1 MARKAKYEPPR
12 KVELTPEIISQGLVK
27 LRRRIQE
34 LEEFDVSTIQER
46 WDSKT
51 KALTTKIND
60 TLAEIYDPGTIEY
73 SRYHIDSLNVLPIRM
88 GFLGRESEPLYKVQQ
103 GYKKGIEDAKI
114 KLQSLVETLDEK
126 LSDFVPETTKTVTE
140 DTFWNDIHP
149 KIISITRSRF
159 ESTHYADAVESALK
173 EINNFVKDIVRR
185 KTSKELDGVGLMRMA
200 FSLNNPI
207 IVLDDLSTESG
218 KNAQQGY
225 MDIFAG
231 SMTGIRNPKA
241 HENLNITKE
250 RAIHFI
256 YLASLLMYKI
266 DERL

>member
-1 MARKAKYEPPR
+1 M
-12 KVELTPEIISQGLVK
+12 TPEIISQGLVK

-60 TLAEIYDPGTIEY
+60 TLAEIYDHGTIEY
-73 SRYHIDSLNVLPIRM
+73 NRYHIDSLNALPIRV
-88 GFLGRESEPLYKVQQ
+88 GFLGAESEPLYKVQQ
-103 GYKKGIEDAKI
+103 GYKKGIENSII
-114 KLQSLVETLDEK
+114 KLKSLVDTLEEK
-126 LSDFVPETTKTVTE
+126 LGDLTTGTINASSGQLS
-140 DTFWNDIHP
+140 WHDIHP
-149 KIISITRSRF
+149 KIVSVARSRF
-159 ESTHYADAVESALK
+159 ESRHYADSAEAALK
-173 EINNFVKDIVRR
+173 EVNNSVKEIVKRR
-185 KTSKELDGVGLMRMA
+185 TGNELDGATLMRTA
-200 FSLNNPI
+200 FSPKNPI
-207 IVLDDLSTESG
+207 IVLDNLSTESG
-218 KNAQQGY
+218 QNIQLGY

-231 SMTGIRNPKA
+231 AMTGIRNPKA
-241 HENLNITKE
+241 HDNLNITDK